1 MELTFYPS
9 STSILKKN
17 LSILIKK
24 SDSNGLIKKKFKI
37 EDFHSIIEQAKDSV
51 NDIYDKMYYSRDFK
65 SLTSRKVK
73 KKENKIKITIN
84 PKIKLSL
91 INQSFFTTPK
101 HSIRNKI
108 NFNKTLIN
116 NKIDNKKIVKK
127 ISSRKSI
134 FLNSE
139 KKLLEEINKVNR
151 NLDELNEKSELK
163 INNKSTSI
171 SEEKINYQLMNKNNN
186 KEKEIINTNYENNK
200 SYIPNLK
207 KVKSNK
213 IINGIININSSLG
226 KVYTKC
232 LKNIQLGEKEI
243 KYIDEQKL
251 KSNIQN
257 KIKDEKYKIQLTQLE
272 DRIFLEKLDKTSFQ
286 KKMEKSHINIL
297 NLTSNFDPQKIS
309 NKFAFNNRKE
319 YYNVFKGKYTDDED
333 FIFKNEY
340 LRISEANSKFKLNKN
355 IEKQQKRHEK
365 IEKLLKNDLRDKN
378 LLLER
383 LERDK
388 KKYYTKDYFFNKN
401 KNVRNNSSLNINNT
415 EYLKLKQKIL
425 RKQFKN
431 YSTNTSLAKLDKN

>member
-1 MELTFYPS
+1 M
-9 STSILKKN
+9 
-17 LSILIKK
+17 
-24 SDSNGLIKKKFKI
+24 
-37 EDFHSIIEQAKDSV
+37 
-51 NDIYDKMYYSRDFK
+51 
-65 SLTSRKVK
+65 
-73 KKENKIKITIN
+73 
-84 PKIKLSL
+84 
-91 INQSFFTTPK
+91 
-101 HSIRNKI
+101 
-108 NFNKTLIN
+108 
-116 NKIDNKKIVKK
+116 KK

-139 KKLLEEINKVNR
+139 KKLLEEINKVNK

-186 KEKEIINTNYENNK
+186 KEKEIINTNYENKK

-257 KIKDEKYKIQLTQLE
+257 KIKDEKYKMQLTQLE

-401 KNVRNNSSLNINNT
+401 KIVRNNSSLNINNT
-415 EYLKLKQKIL
+415 EYLKLKQNNL
-425 RKQFKN
+425 RKQFKY
-431 YSTNTSLAKLDKN
+431 YSTNNSLAKLDNNQ

>member
-1 MELTFYPS
+1 M
-9 STSILKKN
+9 
-17 LSILIKK
+17 
-24 SDSNGLIKKKFKI
+24 
-37 EDFHSIIEQAKDSV
+37 
-51 NDIYDKMYYSRDFK
+51 
-65 SLTSRKVK
+65 
-73 KKENKIKITIN
+73 
-84 PKIKLSL
+84 
-91 INQSFFTTPK
+91 
-101 HSIRNKI
+101 
-108 NFNKTLIN
+108 
-116 NKIDNKKIVKK
+116 
-127 ISSRKSI
+127 
-134 FLNSE
+134 
-139 KKLLEEINKVNR
+139 
-151 NLDELNEKSELK
+151 
-163 INNKSTSI
+163 
-171 SEEKINYQLMNKNNN
+171 
-186 KEKEIINTNYENNK
+186 
-200 SYIPNLK
+200 
-207 KVKSNK
+207 
-213 IINGIININSSLG
+213 
-226 KVYTKC
+226 
-232 LKNIQLGEKEI
+232 
-243 KYIDEQKL
+243 
-251 KSNIQN
+251 
-257 KIKDEKYKIQLTQLE
+257 TQLE

-415 EYLKLKQKIL
+415 EYLKLKQNIL